1 MAKQK
6 KPSRTANRFSE
17 DEITSFRCSDGV
29 ERKIHIWGPAKPKGV
44 FLAVHGGLAHA
55 GDWVTPAL
63 HFKKKGWATA
73 SFDMHG
79 HTGQVRV
86 DIPSFKIFL
95 DDLELFLAWVKAR
108 YPKKPIV
115 FLTHSMGAL
124 ITAHFVLQR
133 LPQGDPAVKGYI
145 MSSPYFGNA
154 VKVPKILV
162 ALSKPMAAILPKM
175 KVPAPALTGHL
186 THDAEITA
194 RHYADEKDLYRATE
208 SSLRFGNA
216 LLKAHAELAAIIH
229 KWNQPLFMIVAGDDQ
244 LADVKVAEASA
255 HKIRADLLRYDFYP
269 ENYHENF
276 NELNRTKIFK
286 DIETWL
292 KTKLKLR

>member
-1 MAKQK
+1 MAK
-6 KPSRTANRFSE
+6 TTHRFSE
-17 DEITSFRCSDGV
+17 DEITSFRASDGA
-29 ERKIHIWGPAKPKGV
+29 ERKIHIWGKGKPKGV

-63 HFKKKGWATA
+63 HFKKKGWATV

-79 HTGQVRV
+79 HTGKVRV

-95 DDLELFLAWVKAR
+95 DDLELFLQWVKQR
-108 YPKKPIV
+108 YPKAPIV

-124 ITAHFVLQR
+124 ITAHFVLKR
-133 LPQGDPAVKGYI
+133 LPQGDAQVKGYI

-162 ALSKPMAAILPKM
+162 ALSKPMAALLPKM
-175 KVPAPALTGHL
+175 KVPAPSLTGSL
-186 THDAEITA
+186 THDEEITA

-216 LLKAHAELAAIIH
+216 LLSAHAELAGMIQQ
-229 KWNQPLFMIVAGDDQ
+229 WNQPLFMIVAGDDH
-244 LADVKVAEASA
+244 LADVKVSEASA
-255 HKIRADLLRYDFYP
+255 NKINPKYLRYDLYP
-269 ENYHENF
+269 KNYHENF
-276 NELNRTKIFK
+276 NELNRLKIFK
-286 DIETWL
+286 DIEDWIKKTL
-292 KTKLKLR
+292 KIR

>member
-1 MAKQK
+1 MAKKPAVK
-6 KPSRTANRFSE
+6 KPANRFSE
-17 DEITSFRCSDGV
+17 DELTSFRCSDGAH
-29 ERKIHIWGPAKPKGV
+29 RKIHIWGPAKPKGV

-79 HTGQVRV
+79 HTGQARV
-86 DIPSFKIFL
+86 DIPSFNIFL
-95 DDLELFLAWVKAR
+95 DDMQLFLQWVKAR

-124 ITAHFVLQR
+124 IIAHFALQR
-133 LPQGDPAVKGYI
+133 LPHGDPQIKGYI

-162 ALSKPMAAILPKM
+162 ALSKPMAALLPKM
-175 KVPAPALTGHL
+175 KVPAPSLTGSL
-186 THDAEITA
+186 THDDEITR
-194 RHYADEKDLYRATE
+194 RHYADEKDLIRATE

-216 LLKAHAELAAIIH
+216 LLSAHAELAEIIH
-229 KWNQPLFMIVAGDDQ
+229 KWNQPVFMIVAGDDH
-244 LADVKVAEASA
+244 LADIKVAEASA
-255 HKIRADLLRYDFYP
+255 AKIDPKLLRYDFYP

-276 NELNRTKIFK
+276 NELNRGKIFK
-286 DIETWL
+286 DIESWL
-292 KTKLKLR
+292 KKTLKLS